1 MAFIVKN
8 EEFVCTY
15 CGEYNP
21 PAGRTCRNHCRK
33 CLCSHHVDHD
43 FPGDRKS
50 DCRGKMSP
58 IAVLAHPKHDWVVI
72 HRCEKCG
79 KEISNKIA
87 DDDSRET
94 MIQIQSKK
102 I

>member
-8 EEFVCTY
+8 EGFTCEY

-21 PAGRTCRNHCRK
+21 PADRTCRNHCRK
-33 CLCSHHVDHD
+33 CLCSCHVDQE

-50 DCRGKMSP
+50 QCKGKMIP
-58 IAVLAHPKHDWVVI
+58 FAVLAHPKHEWVII
-72 HRCEKCG
+72 HQCEKCG
-79 KEISNKIA
+79 KEISNKVA

-94 MIQIQSKK
+94 MAYVQRKK
-102 I
+102 V